1 MGIIDC
7 RQSLKNR
14 EEFTLSERRREKDKK
29 MRQVVFEKTLAI
41 FADLLQRDL
50 ALDVGNQTQPS
61 TNGQT
66 IYIPEAI
73 PSAGIRGLCYPLYVT
88 MEHELSHLIFNTNF
102 YDFISYRETKDNK
115 ELAAWCYNMAED
127 ERIES
132 CWNLIYRTPFR
143 HMYKRLFIMPN
154 VRRGQQ
160 LTTMDVMMDVRG
172 DFIRNKTIEYL
183 TAWKEIR
190 TILDDVSGIVVT
202 TATIRTADRLYDYF
216 MRNGMLVGGKCDLVD
231 GRRNRDKMNREG
243 HNELKKIRIDPNRM
257 GGSSGGGSQ
266 GQISEAD
273 YKMMKDLLNRYG
285 NYFKH
290 DNVYPDKSRIPS
302 GGQGLTGRDS
312 EKDISRQYLED
323 LKKQLLPDYV
333 PEKPENRVI
342 GDIEFTK
349 FSRGDA
355 MPIDKSIKSLIPFKR
370 KATRW
375 YADVGE
381 FDPDEYVQRLVKGD
395 LDDIDFFEDSI
406 AVKGMDIVF
415 LVDYSGSMSSGY
427 YGYGRRDEYKGKEF
441 YLKQAIYSLWKSVES
456 IPGVNVQTI
465 IFSGSWGSTTPMEI
479 VRDPEE
485 ILKIRPGGSTHT
497 YRALDYVHR
506 LLERRKDRR
515 RVVFLLTDGEPT
527 PDAVVRN
534 PYIYVKTVI
543 ERMRKSRIDLF
554 TIFIESNAIS
564 DEKMRYF
571 GNKTNC
577 LYLPPKEMGKYLK
590 IEVAKLIRN
599 YTKSF

>member
-1 MGIIDC
+1 
-7 RQSLKNR
+7 
-14 EEFTLSERRREKDKK
+14 LSERRREKDKH

-50 ALDVGNQTQPS
+50 SLDVGNQVQAS

-66 IYIPEAI
+66 VYIPESI
-73 PSAGIRGLCYPLYVT
+73 PAAGIKGLCYPLYVT

-102 YDFISYRETKDNK
+102 YDFINYRESKENKD
-115 ELAAWCYNMAED
+115 LAAWCYNMAED

-132 CWNLIYRTPFR
+132 CWNLIYRTPFQ

-172 DFIRNKTIEYL
+172 DFIRNKDIKYL

-190 TILDDVSGIVVT
+190 TILNEVRGIVKTSV
-202 TATIRTADRLYDYF
+202 TIRVADKLYDYF
-216 MRNGMLVGGKCDLVD
+216 MQNGMLVGGKCDLVE

-243 HNELKKIRIDPNRM
+243 HKELNKIRIDPNKLQ
-257 GGSSGGGSQ
+257 GGKMQ
-266 GQISEAD
+266 GQSQMSEAD
-273 YKMMKDLLNRYG
+273 YRLLKDLLNRYG

-290 DNVYPDKSRIPS
+290 DNVYPDKNRIPTS
-302 GGQGLTGRDS
+302 SLTGIEGERDVS
-312 EKDISRQYLED
+312 NQYLD
-323 LKKQLLPDYV
+323 ALKKQLLPDYV

-342 GDIEFTK
+342 GDIEFIR
-349 FSRGDA
+349 FNRGD
-355 MPIDKSIKSLIPFKR
+355 PTPVDKSVKSLIPFKR

-375 YADVGE
+375 YSDVGE
-381 FDPDEYVQRLVKGD
+381 FDPDEYVQRIVKND

-406 AVKGMDIVF
+406 NVKGMDIIF
-415 LVDYSGSMSSGY
+415 LVDYSGSMSGY
-427 YGYGRRDEYKGKEF
+427 YWGRGTDYKGKEF
-441 YLKQAIYSLWKSVES
+441 YLKQAIYSLWKSVET
-456 IPGVNVQTI
+456 IPGINVQTI

-479 VRDPEE
+479 IRDPEE
-485 ILKIRPGGSTHT
+485 CLKVRPGGSTHT

-506 LLERRKDRR
+506 LLEHRKDKRR
-515 RVVFLLTDGEPT
+515 IVFLLTDGEPT
-527 PDAVVRN
+527 PDAVVKN
-534 PYIYVKTVI
+534 PYQYVKTVI

-554 TIFIESNAIS
+554 TIFIEANAIS
-564 DEKMRYF
+564 EEKMRYF

-577 LYLPPKEMGKYLK
+577 LYLPPQEMEKFLRV
-590 IEVAKLIRN
+590 EVAKLVRN